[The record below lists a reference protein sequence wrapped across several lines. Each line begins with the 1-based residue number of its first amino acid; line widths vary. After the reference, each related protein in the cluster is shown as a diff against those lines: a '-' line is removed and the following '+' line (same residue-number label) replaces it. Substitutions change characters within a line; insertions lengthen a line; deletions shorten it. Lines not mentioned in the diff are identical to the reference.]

1 MNKYQKGEIMDR
13 LIEFLTTKVG
23 YVLTVIL
30 GFIVPGN
37 VLIFVWNRNM
47 YLEID
52 IIKLLILSFS
62 ISFVTLIPNLIAVIA
77 MNFIKGVNKS
87 SNNKEETKFDI
98 LYNIGFSVGLVVIE
112 MIFVIFMAICTENF
126 QLKTYIMYAGLAI
139 TGIIIIYSAVMLLK
153 QLIKKIRK

>member
-1 MNKYQKGEIMDR
+1 MDR

-37 VLIFVWNRNM
+37 VLIFVWNRNV

-139 TGIIIIYSAVMLLK
+139 TGIIIIYSAVMLLN

>member
-1 MNKYQKGEIMDR
+1 MDR

-153 QLIKKIRK
+153 QLIKKISK

>member
-1 MNKYQKGEIMDR
+1 MDR

-77 MNFIKGVNKS
+77 MNFIKDVNKS

>member
-1 MNKYQKGEIMDR
+1 MDR

-126 QLKTYIMYAGLAI
+126 QLKTYIMYAVLAI

>member
-1 MNKYQKGEIMDR
+1 MDR

-126 QLKTYIMYAGLAI
+126 QLKTYIMYAGLAT

>member
-1 MNKYQKGEIMDR
+1 MDR

-112 MIFVIFMAICTENF
+112 MIFVIFMAICTENC

>member
-1 MNKYQKGEIMDR
+1 MDR

-77 MNFIKGVNKS
+77 MKFIKGVNKS

>member
-1 MNKYQKGEIMDR
+1 MDR

-139 TGIIIIYSAVMLLK
+139 MGIIIIYSAVMLLK